1 MAGRLLTL
9 FFFAASIVAQPAV
22 AQVVRCAVTERT
34 DDRLPEWIEYEI
46 SAEAD
51 LVEIRDSTG
60 IANNVDWVRGRL
72 LENSNGRLVIAWDVG
87 AVAAADND
95 PGSRFRV
102 LMRLSRLPNGKNLVV
117 GVLGTLYPDTYHG
130 TATCGA

>member
-1 MAGRLLTL
+1 
-9 FFFAASIVAQPAV
+9 
-22 AQVVRCAVTERT
+22 
-34 DDRLPEWIEYEI
+34 
-46 SAEAD
+46 
-51 LVEIRDSTG
+51 
-60 IANNVDWVRGRL
+60 
-72 LENSNGRLVIAWDVG
+72 
-87 AVAAADND
+87 VAAADND